1 MTKDELRV
9 ALRDYRLEEGLS
21 YDELYARCR
30 RRRVSRSAL
39 HRFMSGH
46 PISETGAH
54 ALHRFWL
61 SVLDRK
67 DDQQSLIVALTARVT
82 ALEIGT
88 AGDQPTAP

>member
-1 MTKDELRV
+1 MTKDELRA
-9 ALRDYRLEEGLS
+9 ALRDYRLDEGLS

-39 HRFMSGH
+39 HRFMAGH
-46 PISETGAH
+46 PIAATGAH

-61 SVLDRK
+61 SVLDAK
-67 DDQQSLIVALTARVT
+67 
-82 ALEIGT
+82 IGT